1 MRLGTSTCN
10 HNQSQ
15 TKPYFENSPFLFFPT
30 DIKLLK
36 KAELID
42 MTAKNVLLADDDTRL
57 KGVECSA
64 ENSPSSR
71 PPSKSTELLL
81 VVTHSRFTFK

>member
-1 MRLGTSTCN
+1 
-10 HNQSQ
+10 
-15 TKPYFENSPFLFFPT
+15 
-30 DIKLLK
+30 
-36 KAELID
+36 

-71 PPSKSTELLL
+71 PPSKLTAPRR
-81 VVTHSRFTFK
+81 HTFSLYF

>member
-1 MRLGTSTCN
+1 
-10 HNQSQ
+10 
-15 TKPYFENSPFLFFPT
+15 
-30 DIKLLK
+30 
-36 KAELID
+36 

-71 PPSKSTELLL
+71 PPSKSTQLLSSSSHILALLL
-81 VVTHSRFTFK
+81 NSEWNDDVISKKSQIRFPIWKKSCSEL